1 MSSPT
6 PGFRSKPDPT
16 KDKAARYVLRAHKN
30 AVAAGKAS
38 PECYLAGVEAWR
50 RGPIPN
56 TRLPMRPHPGHRGD
70 HSRHHE
76 LAARRLKPS
85 SHLSPR

>member
-50 RGPIPN
+50 RFHPEHALTYASTQATEVIIRA
-56 TRLPMRPHPGHRGD
+56 TMSLRPD
-70 HSRHHE
+70 V
-76 LAARRLKPS
+76 
-85 SHLSPR
+85 

>member
-1 MSSPT
+1 MSSPP

-16 KDKAARYVLRAHKN
+16 KDKAARYVLRAHRA

-50 RGPIPN
+50 RFHPEHALTYASTQATEVIIRAIL
-56 TRLPMRPHPGHRGD
+56 RLRPD
-70 HSRHHE
+70 V
-76 LAARRLKPS
+76 
-85 SHLSPR
+85 